1 LNRDSLQL
9 KFAQQPLSLKEMAVN
24 SIKYAII
31 EGQLKPDTIYSDQ
44 NLAATLGISKTPVRE
59 ALIEL
64 ASKELLVHVPRKGF
78 KIRVLS
84 KRDVKKLW
92 DYRMTLELSIVS
104 MVVPSI
110 TDEGVKKLEAILSQ
124 NSDLLK
130 NKSDSTQSIITDR
143 SFHLQIAELS
153 ENPFFIKATKEVR
166 DLCDLVVAWSHTDGA
181 RKYEAQEEHEKI
193 LEMIKLRSVD
203 GSLAQMKHHLSVT
216 RDKTLKNMKTSA
228 DTPHVTDTPLSK

>member
-1 LNRDSLQL
+1 
-9 KFAQQPLSLKEMAVN
+9 MAVN

-31 EGQLKPDTIYSDQ
+31 GGQLKPDTIYSDQ

-78 KIRVLS
+78 KIKALS
-84 KRDVKKLW
+84 KSEVKKLW
-92 DYRMTLELSIVS
+92 DFRMTLELSIVS

-110 TDEGVKKLEAILSQ
+110 TDKGVKKLETILSK

-130 NKSDSTQSIITDR
+130 DKSDSTQSIITDR
-143 SFHLQIAELS
+143 CFHLQIAEMS

-166 DLCDLVVAWSHTDGA
+166 DLCDLVVTWSHIDDA

-203 GSLAQMKHHLSVT
+203 GSLAQMKHHLSIT
-216 RDKTLKNMKTSA
+216 RDKTLINMKISA
-228 DTPHVTDTPLSK
+228 DPPRATDTPLSG